1 MTSEPLQHGIIV
13 NKQQSEKRK
22 KIMSRSIMLGH
33 CVCDPR
39 KPCPC
44 PNFMDF
50 DVCECAGEKLQS
62 AKSAGKIKLTE
73 LVKSAGCASKIAKK
87 DLFEMLKGL
96 PELNDK
102 RVLLGSNAGDDA
114 GVVVFPGNSKQ
125 AMVLTV
131 DVFAPSVD
139 DPYVFG
145 QISAA
150 NSVSDIYAM
159 GAKPWCALS
168 IVGFS
173 PNLLPGSV
181 MKDILRGGIDKM
193 KEAGIP
199 VVGGH
204 SINDE
209 NVKCGFAVVGYC
221 GRNKFIRNAGARPGD
236 AIVLTKPLGVGIVAF
251 AGQIGQADDKMLKQI
266 ADSMK
271 SLNKTASELML
282 KHGVHA
288 ATDVTGYSLLG
299 HMSEIV
305 KNSRV
310 EVKIDFDAIPLFSGL
325 AELARKGICPGA
337 VERNREAVPSSI
349 LDLSRLSEPQQSI
362 LFCPETSGGLL
373 VFIPEKNAEK
383 YVCELRKRGIRDSAI
398 IGKVAG
404 RSATGFINVH
414 TKNKSG
420 FEPLKFRVE
429 KDMRKKNDVARGT
442 ACCAAEGGKASV
454 TANLPSQ
461 SASDAFGSYMEAVM
475 APGAI
480 DMKHKKL
487 MALALSVATKCEP
500 CIKIN
505 TDGARAAGATDAEI
519 SESVAIGIA
528 FGGAPTAMFYNTVKN
543 G

>member
-1 MTSEPLQHGIIV
+1 M
-13 NKQQSEKRK
+13 NKEQAEKRR
-22 KIMSRSIMLGH
+22 KIMSRSILLGH

-50 DVCECAGEKLQS
+50 DVCECAGEKLPT

-73 LVKSAGCASKIAKK
+73 YVKSAGCASKIAKK
-87 DLFEMLKGL
+87 ELFEMIKGL
-96 PELNDK
+96 PDIK
-102 RVLLGSNAGDDA
+102 DSRVLLGSNSGDDA
-114 GVVVFPGNSKQ
+114 GVVVFPGDSKQ

-139 DPYVFG
+139 DPYTFG

-159 GAKPWCALS
+159 GAKPWSALS
-168 IVGFS
+168 IIGFPS
-173 PNLLPGSV
+173 SLLPNSV
-181 MKDILRGGIDKM
+181 MREILRGGIDKM
-193 KEAGIP
+193 QEAGIS

-209 NVKCGFAVVGYC
+209 NIKCGFAVFGYC
-221 GRNKFIRNAGARPGD
+221 ERDKYIRNAGARQGD
-236 AIVLTKPLGVGIVAF
+236 AIVLTKPLGVGIAAF
-251 AGQIGQADDKMLKQI
+251 AGQIGQADKKTLKQI

-271 SLNKTASELML
+271 SLNKTSSELML

-305 KNSRV
+305 KNSKV
-310 EVKIDFDAIPLFSGL
+310 EAEIDFDAIPLFDGIRDLS
-325 AELARKGICPGA
+325 RKGICPGA
-337 VERNREAVPSSI
+337 VERNREAVPASI
-349 LDLSRLSEPQQSI
+349 LDLSGISEPQQSI
-362 LFCPETSGGLL
+362 VFCPETSGGLL
-373 VFIPEKNAEK
+373 VFMPVKNAGK
-383 YVCELRKRGIRDSAI
+383 YVCELRRRGISSAAI
-398 IGKVAG
+398 IGRVTGK
-404 RSATGFINVH
+404 SPKGFIRVV
-414 TKNKSG
+414 TKHKEEFNPIKIK
-420 FEPLKFRVE
+420 LE
-429 KDMRKKNDVARGT
+429 KDMKKKTEVKKET
-442 ACCAAEGGKASV
+442 ACCAVEGAQLSGKSSS
-454 TANLPSQ
+454 LPSQ
-461 SASDAFGSYMEAVM
+461 SASDTFGSYMSAVM

-480 DMKHKKL
+480 DAKHKKL

-505 TDGARAAGATDAEI
+505 TDGAREAGATDAEI
-519 SESVAIGIA
+519 SEAVAIGIA

-543 G
+543 N

>member
-1 MTSEPLQHGIIV
+1 
-13 NKQQSEKRK
+13 
-22 KIMSRSIMLGH
+22 MSRSVMLGH

-44 PNFMDF
+44 PNFMDL

-62 AKSAGKIKLTE
+62 AKFAGQIKLTE
-73 LVKSAGCASKIAKK
+73 YVKSAGCASKIAKK
-87 DLFEMLKGL
+87 DLLAMLKDL

-114 GVVVFPGNSKQ
+114 GVVVFPGDSKQ

-173 PNLLPGSV
+173 PNLLPGTV
-181 MKDILRGGIDKM
+181 MQDILRGGIDKM

-209 NVKCGFAVVGYC
+209 NVKCGFAVIGYC
-221 GRNKFIRNAGARPGD
+221 ERNKFIRNAGAKVGD
-236 AIVLTKPLGVGIVAF
+236 AIVLTKPLGVGIAAF
-251 AGQIGQADDKMLKQI
+251 AGQIGQADNKLLKQI

-271 SLNKTASELML
+271 TLNKTASELML

-305 KNSRV
+305 KNSKVKV
-310 EVKIDFDAIPLFSGL
+310 EIDFDAIPLFSGL

-337 VERNREAVPSSI
+337 VERNREAVPSQI
-349 LDLSRLSEPQQSI
+349 IDLSGLTEPQQSI

-373 VFIPEKNAEK
+373 VFLPEKRAAE
-383 YVCELRKRGIRDSAI
+383 YVCELRRSGIRDSAI
-398 IGKVAG
+398 IGKVTDK
-404 RSATGFINVH
+404 SETGFINAH
-414 TKNKSG
+414 SQSKTD
-420 FEPLKFRVE
+420 FEPLKFIQE
-429 KDMRKKNDVARGT
+429 KEMKRKNEIPKET
-442 ACCAAEGGKASV
+442 ACCATEGGEASL
-454 TANLPSQ
+454 TANLPPQ
-461 SASDAFGSYMEAVM
+461 SASNSFASYMDAVM

-505 TDGARAAGATDAEI
+505 TDGARSAGATEAEI

-543 G
+543 NLNKA

>member
-1 MTSEPLQHGIIV
+1 M
-13 NKQQSEKRK
+13 NKEQSEKRK

-44 PNFMDF
+44 PNFMGF
-50 DVCECAGEKLQS
+50 DVCECAGEKLRS

-73 LVKSAGCASKIAKK
+73 YVKSAGCASKIAKK

-96 PELNDK
+96 PELNDR

-114 GVVVFPGNSKQ
+114 GVVVFPGDSRQ

-173 PNLLPGSV
+173 PNLLPGGV
-181 MKDILRGGIDKM
+181 MREILRGGIDKM

-209 NVKCGFAVVGYC
+209 NVKCGFAVIGYC
-221 GRNKFIRNAGARPGD
+221 GRDKFVRNAGAEPGD
-236 AIVLTKPLGVGIVAF
+236 AIVLTKPLGVGIAAF
-251 AGQIGQADDKMLKQI
+251 AGQIGQADDKTLKQI

-271 SLNKTASELML
+271 ALNRTASELML

-305 KNSRV
+305 KNSKVGV
-310 EVKIDFDAIPLFSGL
+310 EMDFDAVPLFSGIG
-325 AELARKGICPGA
+325 ELARKGICPGA
-337 VERNREAVPSSI
+337 VERNREAVPPSI
-349 LDLSRLSEPQQSI
+349 LDLAGLSEPQQNI

-373 VFIPEKNAEK
+373 VFLPEKEAGE
-383 YVCELRKRGIRDSAI
+383 YVCELRRRGIMDSAI
-398 IGKVAG
+398 IGRVAG
-404 RSATGFINVH
+404 RSATGFIRAH
-414 TKNKSG
+414 SKNKSD
-420 FEPLKFRVE
+420 FEPLKFRLE
-429 KDMRKKNDVARGT
+429 KDMKKRNGIPKET
-442 ACCAAEGGKASV
+442 ACCAAEGGKAS
-454 TANLPSQ
+454 TAANLPPQ
-461 SASDAFGSYMEAVM
+461 SASNAFASYMEAVM

-480 DMKHKKL
+480 DKKHKRL

-500 CIKIN
+500 CIGIN

-543 G
+543 N

>member
-1 MTSEPLQHGIIV
+1 M
-13 NKQQSEKRK
+13 NKEQSEKRK

-50 DVCECAGEKLQS
+50 DVCECAGEKLHS
-62 AKSAGKIKLTE
+62 AKSSGKIKLTDY
-73 LVKSAGCASKIAKK
+73 VKSAGCASKIAKK
-87 DLFEMLKGL
+87 ELFEMLKGL

-114 GVVVFPGNSKQ
+114 GVVVFPGDPKQ

-131 DVFAPSVD
+131 DVFSPSVD
-139 DPYVFG
+139 DPYTFG

-173 PNLLPGSV
+173 PNILPGRV

-193 KEAGIP
+193 MEAGIP

-221 GRNKFIRNAGARPGD
+221 KQKGFVRNAGAKLGD

-251 AGQIGQADDKMLKQI
+251 AGQIGQAEDVSLKQI
-266 ADSMK
+266 AASMS

-282 KHGVHA
+282 EHGVHA

-305 KNSRV
+305 KNSKV
-310 EVKIDFDAIPLFSGL
+310 EVEIDFDAIPLFSGL
-325 AELARKGICPGA
+325 GELAKKGICPGA

-349 LDLSRLSEPQQSI
+349 LDLSGLTEPQQNI

-373 VFIPEKNAEK
+373 VFLPEKQAEE
-383 YVCELRKRGIRDSAI
+383 YVCELRRRGIKDSAI
-398 IGKVAG
+398 IGNVAG
-404 RSATGFINVH
+404 RSATGFIRVH
-414 TKNKSG
+414 SRNKSD
-420 FEPLKFRVE
+420 FEPLKFRLE
-429 KDMRKKNDVARGT
+429 KDMRKKNEIPKET
-442 ACCAAEGGKASV
+442 ACCAAEGREASV
-454 TANLPSQ
+454 TAKLPAQ
-461 SASDAFGSYMEAVM
+461 SASSAFSSYMESVM

-480 DMKHKKL
+480 DRKHKKL

-528 FGGAPTAMFYNTVKN
+528 FGGAPTAMFYNSVKSQ
-543 G
+543 